1 MLKPSCINKAS
12 LVANFSQPI
21 DQTNCSEDTSNRY
34 VSKIQKVSNSN
45 SDSIA
50 GISHSKQSIS
60 VFNDKCDSSINKS
73 NNVLLSERMYKA
85 KIKMPDQ
92 KTAIVMSFDRQLDL
106 LEGKSQLILNR
117 FLEIFKKHSFSQISK
132 KQKEHLYIFIALIN
146 FILTSS
152 LVKNNRKK
160 IYEEFND
167 FFKKILDYK
176 CDITILN
183 GTTTSCVKDALK
195 FQKMAKYLLTRYS
208 ETINTDGLSFAHY
221 IKELAL
227 TELYAHF
234 KQYGIEQSL
243 IDREIEN
250 GQLFSAGF
258 NIFYDKRMA
267 TLNNEEDILM
277 RFNNI
282 VNCEFIAFNALNFSN
297 KYDIEQPGSS
307 DITQNHNNDNS
318 CAQSIENNKGI
329 FQQSSVEASAPLET
343 LATNFQNVKYI
354 TGWNPEYRLEFQPE
368 YNPKNT

>member
-1 MLKPSCINKAS
+1 MPNPSCINKAS
-12 LVANFSQPI
+12 LTANFSQPI
-21 DQTNCSEDTSNRY
+21 GQTNYPEDTSNVY
-34 VSKIQKVSNSN
+34 VSKIQKVGNSN
-45 SDSIA
+45 RDSIA

-60 VFNDKCDSSINKS
+60 VFNDKGNSSINNS
-73 NNVLLSERMYKA
+73 NTVLLSERIYKA

-92 KTAIVMSFDRQLDL
+92 KTAILMSFDRQLDR
-106 LEGKSQLILNR
+106 LEKSSQLILNQC
-117 FLEIFKKHSFSQISK
+117 LEIFKKHSFSQLNK
-132 KQKEHLYIFIALIN
+132 KQKEYLYIFIALNN
-146 FILTSS
+146 FILTSD
-152 LVKNNRKK
+152 LVKNNKKK

-167 FFKKILDYK
+167 FFKKVVDYK

-183 GTTTSCVKDALK
+183 GTTTSYVKDALK
-195 FQKMAKYLLTRYS
+195 FQKIAKYLLTRYS
-208 ETINTDGLSFAHY
+208 ETINKNGLSFSDY

-234 KQYGIEQSL
+234 KQYGIEQSI
-243 IDREIEN
+243 IDSEIEN

-258 NIFYDKRMA
+258 NIFYDKRML
-267 TLNNEEDILM
+267 TIKNEEDILM

-282 VNCEFIAFNALNFSN
+282 VNCEFIAFNSLNFSN
-297 KYDIEQPGSS
+297 KYGIEEIAAS

-329 FQQSSVEASAPLET
+329 FQQLSDEASAPLET

-354 TGWNPEYRLEFQPE
+354 MGWKPEYRLEFQPE